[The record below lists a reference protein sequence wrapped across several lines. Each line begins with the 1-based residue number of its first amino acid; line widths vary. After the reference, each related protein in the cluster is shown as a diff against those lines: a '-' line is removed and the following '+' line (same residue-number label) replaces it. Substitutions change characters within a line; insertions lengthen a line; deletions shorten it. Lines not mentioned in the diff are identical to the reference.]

1 MKRTPKQPN
10 ISPAQLAR
18 VRTQLNE
25 IIKQLQSKQT
35 RSTNPQSLVAQ
46 ITQLIKKHPALPEVN
61 HVAAMCSSRVGD
73 PDRALYF
80 AQRAASLEPTNAAYQ
95 QTHGSLL
102 VQSGKYPEAI
112 EPLEAARNNNPDD
125 RALESVLAVAY
136 YQTGRITEAKKL
148 LLRAIDHPPSSDEA
162 SMNLALLESDTAHA
176 DRAIELM
183 RAAIERSPNNPILR
197 DSLCMFACYADTLSP
212 SEVFDIHQRFGR
224 SIEQLVPATKSHH
237 NTPDPTRRIRV
248 GFVSPDFR
256 QHSNTYFLEP
266 ILEHLDRQRFE
277 VCIYSTSSA
286 TDQVT
291 KQLKAHAD
299 LWRDCRSGIMQ
310 TAKQITQDRIDILVE
325 LTGHFASNKLPLFAV
340 KPAPVSLT
348 AIGYANTTG
357 LSNITARLVDA
368 TTDPAPAA
376 DALSTEQLVRVPD
389 CFLCYRPPD
398 DLPDPMNDSS
408 EDPSR
413 PFTFGSLNDLRKVA
427 PSTLRTWAT
436 ILTNN
441 PTTRLLL
448 KASRFAQTQV
458 REDLLA
464 RFADLGITSD
474 RITLLARTDTIADH
488 LKVYNTIDCALDTF
502 PYTGTTT
509 TCEALAMGVPVLTL
523 LGDAHAGRVSASLL
537 KAIGRDDLIANDLQS
552 YIDKA
557 AALASAGTVSTEDRK
572 ELRKQ
577 LLASPLT
584 DESTYVRKVET
595 ILADLWSAWCA
606 TQGHTTPEH
615 PSQEIK

>member
-1 MKRTPKQPN
+1 MKRASKQP
-10 ISPAQLAR
+10 SVPPAQLAR

-35 RSTNPQSLVAQ
+35 QSSNPKAALAQ

-61 HVAAMCSSRVGD
+61 HVAAMCSSRAGD

-95 QTHGSLL
+95 QTYGSLL
-102 VQSGKYPEAI
+102 VQSGKYHDAI
-112 EPLEAARNNNPDD
+112 EPLETARTNNSED

-136 YQTGRITEAKKL
+136 YQTGRIAEAKEL

-183 RAAIERSPNNPILR
+183 QAAIERSPNNPILR
-197 DSLCMFACYADTLSP
+197 DSLCMFACYADTLTP
-212 SEVFDIHQRFGR
+212 SKVFAIHQAFGQ
-224 SIEQLVPATKSHH
+224 SIEQLVPTTKAYK
-237 NTPDPTRRIRV
+237 NTPDPTRRLRI

-266 ILEHLDRQRFE
+266 ILEHLDRERFE

-291 KQLKAHAD
+291 KRLKAHAD

-368 TTDPAPAA
+368 ITDPEPTA

-389 CFLCYRPPD
+389 CFLCYRPPE
-398 DLPDPMNDSS
+398 DLPDPQT
-408 EDPSR
+408 DPSR

-436 ILTNN
+436 ILTNT
-441 PTTRLLL
+441 PDTRLLL
-448 KASRFAQTQV
+448 KASRFAQSQV
-458 REDLLA
+458 RDDLLA

-523 LGDAHAGRVSASLL
+523 LGNAHAGRVSASLL
-537 KAIGRDDLIANDLQS
+537 KAIGRDDLIADNLQS

-557 AALASAGTVSTEDRK
+557 AALASAGPVSTEDRIQ
-572 ELRKQ
+572 LRNQ

-584 DESTYVRKVET
+584 DEPTYVRKVET
-595 ILADLWSAWCA
+595 ILTDLWSAWCA
-606 TQGHTTPEH
+606 AQERATQEQS
-615 PSQEIK
+615 SQEHK

>member
-1 MKRTPKQPN
+1 MKRASKQPS

-25 IIKQLQSKQT
+25 IIKQLQSKQN

-61 HVAAMCSSRVGD
+61 HVAAMCSSRAGD

-102 VQSGKYPEAI
+102 VQSGKYLDAI
-112 EPLEAARNNNPDD
+112 EPLEIARTNNPDD
-125 RALESVLAVAY
+125 RALEAVLAVAY
-136 YQTGRITEAKKL
+136 YQTGRIAEAKQL

-183 RAAIERSPNNPILR
+183 QAAIERSPNNPILR
-197 DSLCMFACYADTLSP
+197 DSLCMFACYADTLPP
-212 SEVFDIHQRFGR
+212 SEVFDIHQAFGQ
-224 SIEQLVPATKSHH
+224 SIEQLVPITKAYN

-291 KQLKAHAD
+291 KRLKAHAD

-368 TTDPAPAA
+368 TTDPAPTA

-389 CFLCYRPPD
+389 CFLCYRPPA

-441 PTTRLLL
+441 PTACLLL
-448 KASRFAQTQV
+448 KASRFAQTEV
-458 REDLLA
+458 RDDLLS

-537 KAIGRDDLIANDLQS
+537 KAIGRDDLIADNLQS

-557 AALASAGTVSTEDRK
+557 AALVSAGPVSTEDRIQ
-572 ELRKQ
+572 LRNQ

-584 DESTYVRKVET
+584 DEPTYVRKVET

-606 TQGHTTPEH
+606 
-615 PSQEIK
+615 SQEQPTQEQL

>member
-1 MKRTPKQPN
+1 MKRASKQPS

-25 IIKQLQSKQT
+25 IIKQLQSKQN

-61 HVAAMCSSRVGD
+61 HVAAMCSSRAGD

-102 VQSGKYPEAI
+102 VQSGKYLDAI
-112 EPLEAARNNNPDD
+112 EPLEIARTNNPDD
-125 RALESVLAVAY
+125 RALEAVLAVAY
-136 YQTGRITEAKKL
+136 YQTGRIAEAKQL

-183 RAAIERSPNNPILR
+183 QAAIERSPNNPILR
-197 DSLCMFACYADTLSP
+197 DSLCMFACYADTLPP
-212 SEVFDIHQRFGR
+212 SEVFDIHQAFGQ
-224 SIEQLVPATKSHH
+224 SIEQLVPITKAYN

-291 KQLKAHAD
+291 KRLKAHAD

-368 TTDPAPAA
+368 TTDPAPTA

-389 CFLCYRPPD
+389 CFLCYRPPA

-427 PSTLRTWAT
+427 PSTLRTWAA

-441 PTTRLLL
+441 PATRLLL
-448 KASRFAQTQV
+448 KASRFAQSEV
-458 REDLLA
+458 RDDLLA

-537 KAIGRDDLIANDLQS
+537 KAIGRDDLIADNLQS

-557 AALASAGTVSTEDRK
+557 AALVSAGPVSTEDRIQ
-572 ELRKQ
+572 LRNQ

-584 DESTYVRKVET
+584 DEPTYVRKVET

-606 TQGHTTPEH
+606 
-615 PSQEIK
+615 SQEQPTQEQL